1 MKKKYYSNFLI
12 GFVISGLVWLIFWY
26 WQKSTSAEDGVLDLL
41 DRLAAAEAKMQA
53 AQTRLAQFQRE
64 QTAVIPDD
72 LTEIKGIGPVFA
84 QRLHAAQVATFSQVA
99 ALAAEQLAEL
109 LDIGQN
115 RAADILSEAQKL
127 VN

>member
-26 WQKSTSAEDGVLDLL
+26 WQKSTSAEDGALDLL

-64 QTAVIPDD
+64 QAAVIPDD

-84 QRLHAAQVATFSQVA
+84 QRLHAAHVATFSQVA